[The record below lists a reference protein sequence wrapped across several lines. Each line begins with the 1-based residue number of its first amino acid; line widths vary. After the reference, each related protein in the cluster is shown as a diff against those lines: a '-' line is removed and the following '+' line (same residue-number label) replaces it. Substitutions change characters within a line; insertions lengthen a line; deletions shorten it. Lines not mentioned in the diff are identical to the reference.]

1 MLLRELIQPPATGA
15 PVVATPTAQDPE
27 PTPKDVADIQAL
39 IGTIDPQKEQ
49 PQTLLNKLS
58 GWMKTILILKQHS
71 CVYLGQAN
79 EHSMPSGSEYL

>member
-15 PVVATPTAQDPE
+15 PVVATPTAQEPE

-49 PQTLLNKLS
+49 PQTR
-58 GWMKTILILKQHS
+58 
-71 CVYLGQAN
+71 
-79 EHSMPSGSEYL
+79 